1 MQLGAERHE
10 NKHIITDPR
19 SKMTNVQHVW
29 AAGDVA
35 VHAEQVTIAMGEG
48 SQAAIW
54 MHKALV
60 AIQ

>member
-1 MQLGAERHE
+1 
-10 NKHIITDPR
+10 
-19 SKMTNVQHVW
+19 MTNISNVW

-54 MHKALV
+54 MNKAL
-60 AIQ
+60 QQMQQQG